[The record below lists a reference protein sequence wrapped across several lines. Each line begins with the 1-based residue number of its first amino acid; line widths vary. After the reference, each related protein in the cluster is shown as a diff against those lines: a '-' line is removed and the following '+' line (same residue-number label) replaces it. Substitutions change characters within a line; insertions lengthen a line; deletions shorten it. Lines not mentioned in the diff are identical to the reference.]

1 MFCSLN
7 APTPE
12 SNVAFLFG
20 IFCSYV
26 QKRNKLSHARAD
38 KLVYCF
44 SNLQLLVRATSSK
57 YEDTKV
63 EWTYADAE
71 ADASSE
77 DSDNSSISEDSGSE
91 AEGELLLLL

>member
-1 MFCSLN
+1 
-7 APTPE
+7 
-12 SNVAFLFG
+12 
-20 IFCSYV
+20 
-26 QKRNKLSHARAD
+26 
-38 KLVYCF
+38 VYCF

-91 AEGELLLLL
+91 AEGELLLLLEGLNKCSHMLYCAPTLFAHFKSLTC